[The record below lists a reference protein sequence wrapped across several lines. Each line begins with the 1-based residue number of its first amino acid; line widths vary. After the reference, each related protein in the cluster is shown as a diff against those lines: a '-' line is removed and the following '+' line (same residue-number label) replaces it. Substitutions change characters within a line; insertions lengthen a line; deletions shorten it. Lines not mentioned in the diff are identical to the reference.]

1 MRRWVADALYNRS
14 IDLLIAARESAGLT
28 QWDVALRLDKPQS
41 FVSKYERQE
50 RRIDMAEY
58 VEIARALQVDPA
70 KLVAKLARL

>member
-14 IDLLIAARESAGLT
+14 IELLIAARESAGLT
-28 QWDVALRLDKPQS
+28 QWDVADRLGKPQS

-58 VEIARALQVDPA
+58 IEIAQALGVDPA
-70 KLVAKLARL
+70 KLVAKLLRH